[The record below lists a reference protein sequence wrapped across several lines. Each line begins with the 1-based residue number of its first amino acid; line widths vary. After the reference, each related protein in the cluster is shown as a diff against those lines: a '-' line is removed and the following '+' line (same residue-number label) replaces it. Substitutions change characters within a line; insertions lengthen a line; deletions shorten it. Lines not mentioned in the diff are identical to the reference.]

1 MEIIIPKHDPI
12 IAPLTVNWQMNKSSQ
27 LELTFCKPIEQPT
40 SHSGLH
46 LKDYLPCQFEEIN
59 KDGNCLFRC
68 LAKVITGSQEAYPKA
83 RGEICRYIAT
93 TAKEKLGW
101 CFHTTNETPLKYLL
115 RTQMADGN
123 NICAD
128 GNNIWG
134 TEMEILAA
142 SAILETDIYVAT
154 ECDITDDSSPFQMSN
169 RVIHW
174 CRYSASS
181 NYDHSCAIYMANFN
195 SHYEPVIKFIY
206 SIYPT
211 YAEEDQ
217 NVITLD

>member
-1 MEIIIPKHDPI
+1 
-12 IAPLTVNWQMNKSSQ
+12 MNKSSQ

-40 SHSGLH
+40 SNSGLH
-46 LKDYLPCQFEEIN
+46 LKDYLPCQFEEII

-68 LAKVITGSQEAYPKA
+68 LAKVITGSQEAYPKV

-101 CFHTTNETPLKYLL
+101 CSHTTNETPLKYLL
-115 RTQMADGN
+115 RTQMDE
-123 NICAD
+123 
-128 GNNIWG
+128 NNIWG

-154 ECDITDDSSPFQMSN
+154 ECDIIPFQMSN

-174 CRYSASS
+174 CR
-181 NYDHSCAIYMANFN
+181 
-195 SHYEPVIKFIY
+195 
-206 SIYPT
+206 
-211 YAEEDQ
+211 
-217 NVITLD
+217 